1 MSKNQ
6 NHHLDDSPQRPAN
19 QNNQMSEDPGDG
31 NRTSF
36 TLGKDGTSPAD
47 RPPEHDQQDQERIE
61 ELGEE
66 GVATAE
72 EFDRQGTGVAPKE

>member
-36 TLGKDGTSPAD
+36 TLGKDGAGPAD
-47 RPPEHDQQDQERIE
+47 RTPEHDRQDQETIE
-61 ELGEE
+61 GFGER
-66 GVATAE
+66 A
-72 EFDRQGTGVAPKE
+72 VAPTDKED